1 MEFILN
7 DCSLHGQYSTTAQ
20 LIEALKRLLAIRS
33 RVEQSQRV
41 VRCPR
46 GLLETAIGSG
56 MTLHQTLV
64 SMPDRNLRSV
74 ILAWLAKNGPFW
86 DDDPLHDAGDWF
98 SVNGDIVT
106 ATGLGEAAMAVLRG
120 LPRSMLSF
128 DPSSW
133 THSPIDVEYEPGS
146 PAAKSIRLN
155 NYWTLPAV
163 EQHLRETTPPLTSWE
178 GLVQW
183 ARKEC
188 PLLTLTEDVIKCLD
202 GYPFIPGAAERLQVL
217 LVTLNKLKSNLSET
231 GAYTAEGMHLYQSH
245 FVGGKVW
252 FTDSSDSEKI
262 DFKNELTFPDPDKEG
277 STLFCTMHG
286 KVKIEQMRMHFT
298 FPLRFDAP
306 LYIVYI
312 GPKLTKR

>member
-7 DCSLHGQYSTTAQ
+7 DCSLHGQYATTAH
-20 LIEALKRLLAIRS
+20 LVEALKRLLAIRN
-33 RVEQSQRV
+33 RVEQSRRV

-46 GLLETAIGSG
+46 GLLESSIGSG

-64 SMPDRNLRSV
+64 SMSDRNLRGV

-98 SVNGDIVT
+98 SVAGNIVT
-106 ATGLGEAAMAVLRG
+106 TTGLGEAAMAVLRG
-120 LPRSMLSF
+120 LPRAMLSF
-128 DPSSW
+128 DPSTW
-133 THSPIDVEYEPGS
+133 THSPIDVVYEPGS
-146 PAAKSIRLN
+146 SAAESIRLN

-163 EQHLRETTPPLTSWE
+163 EQHLREMRSPLTSWE
-178 GLVQW
+178 ALVQW
-183 ARKEC
+183 AREEC
-188 PLLTLTEDVIKCLD
+188 PRLTLVGDVIRRLD
-202 GYPFIPGAAERLQVL
+202 GHPFIPGAAERFQVL
-217 LVTLNKLKSNLSET
+217 LATLDRLKSSMTEN
-231 GAYTAEGMHLYQSH
+231 GAYTEEGMRLYQTH

-262 DFKNELTFPDPDKEG
+262 DFKNELTFPDPENDG
-277 STLFCTMHG
+277 STLFCPWHG

-298 FPLRFDAP
+298 FPVRFDAP
-306 LYIVYI
+306 LHIVYI